1 VSTHPLDTRDG
12 GAVGRTVRF
21 AGIATSII
29 MLLAM
34 WPPISHTWQP
44 VGLLAILTLVPQ
56 ALIVAIPMGMVV
68 GILVGLRGRV
78 ATPRV
83 KRSLATLGLAC
94 CVVTFV
100 LAAWLMPA
108 ANQAFRELMAGRV
121 ILRGMNELTLG
132 ELASPQAVALV
143 AWAGPGA
150 DRSFAFEFHFRV
162 ALAFAPLA
170 LGLFSL
176 GVATARRGAHGGFT
190 IAAIASATCFGY
202 WVLLLYAARV
212 LGRADGLPAAMAA
225 WAPNLTFVAM
235 TLLLHLRTRGR
246 SAAGPSRLDD
256 GRQSADRSADLP
268 T

>member
-1 VSTHPLDTRDG
+1 M
-12 GAVGRTVRF
+12 
-21 AGIATSII
+21 II
-29 MLLAM
+29 MLLLI
-34 WPPISHTWQP
+34 WPPIGHNWQH
-44 VGLLAILTLVPQ
+44 GRAGQLAILTLMPQ

-68 GILVGLRGRV
+68 GVLVGLRGRV

-100 LAAWLMPA
+100 LAAWLMPV

-176 GVATARRGAHGGFT
+176 GVATARRGANGAF
-190 IAAIASATCFGY
+190 AIGAIVSATCFGY
-202 WVLLLYAARV
+202 YLLLYAARV
-212 LGRADGLPAAMAA
+212 QGRADGLRAAAAA
-225 WAPNLTFVAM
+225 WAPNLIFAVL

-246 SAAGPSRLDD
+246 SAGAPSRPDD
-256 GRQSADRSADLP
+256 GRQSADRQAGLP